1 MMKNFS
7 LKHFQTQLDIVFYTE
22 EDIIYLFW
30 TIINIIMIGFRL
42 LLLLL
47 DYYYYFHIIY
57 FGRMETG

>member
-30 TIINIIMIGFRL
+30 TNIIMIGFRL
-42 LLLLL
+42 LLLL
-47 DYYYYFHIIY
+47 DFYYYFHIIY
-57 FGRMETG
+57 FGRMKTG